1 MYYPKGSAMDTSL
14 AAFLPKPERS
24 QDTLEWCS
32 LPSLKD
38 ADVENGHATAVAMR
52 TP

>member
-1 MYYPKGSAMDTSL
+1 MDASL